1 MKFWILTFLLVLAS
15 CAGAV
20 AQEARIELRV
30 LQLPDSLPLPDA
42 IVNLRGFKAEYRTD
56 SAGRLTFNNRP
67 GRYTLRVRHIGYLPT
82 QARVD
87 LYADSTYSLTLYLKD
102 ANTTTETVTITDS
115 NRATRKSDFNNPF
128 DQTSPLD
135 ARDVSKMAGPSQS
148 LERLFMTLGGVGTS
162 SEFSSQYR
170 VRGGNYDEN
179 LIYIHDIEIYR
190 PQIVR
195 SGLQEGLSITNP
207 SLTQDV
213 TFSTGGFGARYGDKL
228 SSVMNI
234 SYRTPNRPAG
244 SVELGLLTQNVHLEG
259 STRNKRDSLQPGPLR
274 LVAGARR
281 FSTQYLL
288 NSLDTQGD
296 YQPTFW
302 DAQAML
308 TWVPPKLAPARTRY
322 VDLPDSTQDTIYLPP
337 DRLKVSL
344 LGIVTRSKFLFVPST
359 RETTFGTFNTA
370 YRLFVAFV
378 GEEQTNYT
386 TGQGGLLI
394 EHRPNMRLQMKYI
407 ISGVRSLESELT
419 TVEGGYRLGDVNT
432 SFGNEDF
439 NEVVNVIGVGSE
451 LRNARNFLQI
461 EQMAAEVRG
470 DWRLDRD
477 FNAKLRA
484 GENYLRHTLSFG
496 FRALNLRIEDQFR
509 EWTGLDSADYARVT
523 ELIRADNKQVSQQYQ
538 GFAQYTFRSSRTTNV
553 IGGLRANHNTLNG
566 QTLVSPRVQFVWEP
580 GRGVDSLGRP
590 RPNNWQLRAAVGYYA
605 QPAFYRELRDFSG
618 NIFPE
623 TRAQESIHYIIGS
636 DLVFRA
642 WGRSFK
648 VFTEFYYKDLLR
660 VIPYELENVRL
671 RYYPERSARGYA
683 YGVDA
688 RINGQFIEGIE
699 SWFSASLL
707 QTREN
712 VAGDGRDDMRRPS
725 DQRLIL
731 SFYFQD
737 EVPKIPSLKVHINLV
752 YNSGLPFG
760 PPRNI
765 ENRTVFQISSYQ
777 RVDIGLSKL
786 ISMRARESYDRKFGL
801 ESIWIGLEVF
811 NLLQRENTI
820 SYTWIE
826 DVNKVRFPVPN
837 YLSARL
843 VNLRGIVR
851 F

>member
-1 MKFWILTFLLVLAS
+1 MRISIGATLLFWLLVLA
-15 CAGAV
+15 
-20 AQEARIELRV
+20 ARGQQARV
-30 LQLPDSLPLPDA
+30 EVQVFNRTDSLPLPDA
-42 IVNLRGFKAEYRTD
+42 LVNFKGFKAEFRTD
-56 SAGRLTFNNRP
+56 SLGRTKFEQRP
-67 GRYTLRVRHIGYLPT
+67 GRYLMRVRHVGFVPALE
-82 QARVD
+82 RVD
-87 LYADSTYSLTLYLKD
+87 LYADSSYRFAIYLRD
-102 ANTTTETVTITDS
+102 ANPTTETVTISDS
-115 NRATRKSDFNNPF
+115 NRATRKSDLDNPF
-128 DQTSPLD
+128 DQLAPLTS
-135 ARDVSKMAGPSQS
+135 REISQMAGPSQS

-207 SLTQDV
+207 VLTQDV
-213 TFSTGGFGARYGDKL
+213 TFSTGGFSARYGDKL

-234 SYRTPNRPAG
+234 TYRTPNRPAG
-244 SVELGLLTQNVHLEG
+244 SVELGLLTQNLHLEG
-259 STRNKRDSLQPGPLR
+259 STRNRRDSLRSGPLR
-274 LVAGARR
+274 FVAGARR

-288 NSLDTQGD
+288 NTLDTQGD

-302 DAQAML
+302 DAQALL
-308 TWVPPKLAPARTRY
+308 TWVPPRLEAARTRY
-322 VDLPDSTQDTIYLPP
+322 VQRPDSSTDTIYLPP
-337 DRLKVSL
+337 DRLKISILGL
-344 LGIVTRSKFLFVPST
+344 LTRSKFLFIPST

-370 YRLFVAFV
+370 FRLFVAFI

-386 TGQGGLLI
+386 TGQGGILI
-394 EHRPNMRLQMKYI
+394 EHRPSLRLQLKYI
-407 ISGVRSLESELT
+407 FSGVRSLESELT

-432 SFGNEDF
+432 GFGNENF
-439 NEVVNVIGVGSE
+439 NEVINIVGIGSE
-451 LRNARNFLQI
+451 LRNARNFLLV
-461 EQMAAEVRG
+461 EQVSGEFRG
-470 DWRLDRD
+470 DWRLDRN
-477 FNAKLRA
+477 FHTRIRRSNA
-484 GENYLRHTLSFG
+484 YLRHTLSFG
-496 FRALNLRIEDQFR
+496 LRTVAIRIEDRFR
-509 EWTGLDSADYARVT
+509 EWVALDSADYARVT
-523 ELIRADNKQVSQQYQ
+523 ELIRADNRQTSQQYQ
-538 GFAQYTFRSSRTTNV
+538 GFVQYTFRSSRTTNL
-553 IGGLRANHNTLNG
+553 ISGLRTNHNTLNG
-566 QTLVSPRVQFVWEP
+566 QTLVSPRMQFVWEP
-580 GRGVDSLGRP
+580 GRKLDSLGRL
-590 RPNNWQLRAAVGYYA
+590 RPNNLQLRASVGYYA

-618 NIFPE
+618 QVFPE
-623 TRAQESIHYIIGS
+623 TRAQESIHYILGS
-636 DLVFRA
+636 DWVFRA

-648 VFTEFYYKDLLR
+648 LFTELFYKDLLR

-671 RYYPERSARGYA
+671 RYYPQNWARGSA
-683 YGVDA
+683 YGIDA

-712 VAGDGRDDMRRPS
+712 VVGDGRSSVRRPS

-737 EVPKIPSLKVHINLV
+737 EVPRIPTLKVHINFV

-765 ENRTVFQISSYQ
+765 DNRTVFQMPSYQ

-786 ISMRARESYDRKFGL
+786 ISLRVREDYDRKLGL
-801 ESIWIGLEVF
+801 ESLWIGLEVF
-811 NLLQRENTI
+811 NLLQRENTV

-826 DVNKVRFPVPN
+826 DVNQVRFPVPN

-843 VNLRGIVR
+843 VNLRAILR